1 MNRAEIIEALDQ
13 EIDKLTEARGLIQG
27 SNGLGPALAK
37 FVAGGSALPG
47 GGRKRQMSAEG
58 RRRIAEAQKLRWA
71 KHKAA
76 K

>member
-1 MNRAEIIEALDQ
+1 MNRTEIIEALDQ
-13 EIDKLTEARGLIQG
+13 EIDKLTEARELIQG

-37 FVAGGSALPG
+37 FVAGGSAFPG
-47 GGRKRQMSAEG
+47 SGRQRQMSAEG